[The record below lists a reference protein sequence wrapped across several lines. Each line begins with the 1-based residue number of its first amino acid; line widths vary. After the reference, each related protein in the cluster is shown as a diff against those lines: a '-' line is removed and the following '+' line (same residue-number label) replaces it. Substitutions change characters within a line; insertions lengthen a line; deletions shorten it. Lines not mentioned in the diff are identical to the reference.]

1 VISVFIGYDRKIK
14 IAYHVLAESILK
26 NSSEPVSIHPIY
38 LPNLQKIHNR
48 NQNVLASTEF
58 SFSRFLV
65 PYLMN
70 YQGWAVFMD
79 SDMTMISDIA
89 ELWQLKDEKY
99 ALQVCKHEY
108 TPNVKKKFLGNTQT
122 IYAKKNWSSLM
133 LMNCSQCKTLTTD
146 YVNTAT
152 GLDLHQFKWL
162 KDESLIGEI
171 PLEWNWLVGEYPYK
185 TNVKNIHFT
194 EGGPYFKEY
203 ENCQYSKEW
212 YKIYNEM
219 IKINLI

>member
-1 VISVFIGYDRKIK
+1 MISVFIGYDSKVK

-26 NSSEPVSIHPIY
+26 HSSEPVSIHPIY

-48 NQNVLASTEF
+48 KQNVLASTEF

-79 SDMTMISDIA
+79 SDMVMISDIA
-89 ELWQLKDEKY
+89 ELWQLRNEKY
-99 ALQVCKHEY
+99 AVQVCKHEY
-108 TPNVKKKFLGNTQT
+108 TPNAKKKFLNNTQT

-133 LMNCSQCKTLTTD
+133 LINCSQCKTLTTD

-152 GLDLHQFKWL
+152 GLELHQFKWL

-171 PLEWNWLVGEYPYK
+171 PLEWNWLVGEYPYND
-185 TNVKNIHFT
+185 NVKNIHFT

-203 ENCQYSKEW
+203 ENCQYSKKW

>member
-1 VISVFIGYDRKIK
+1 MISVFIGYDSKVK

-26 NSSEPVSIHPIY
+26 HSSEPVSIHPIY

-48 NQNVLASTEF
+48 KQNVLASTEF

-79 SDMTMISDIA
+79 SDMIMISDIA
-89 ELWQLKDEKY
+89 ELWQLRNKKY

-108 TPNVKKKFLGNTQT
+108 TPNAEKKFLGNTQT

-152 GLDLHQFKWL
+152 GLELHQFKWL
-162 KDESLIGEI
+162 KDEHLIGEI

-185 TNVKNIHFT
+185 DNVKNIHFT

-203 ENCQYSKEW
+203 ENTEYADKW
-212 YKIYNEM
+212 FKVYKDV
-219 IKINLI
+219 IKINL

>member
-1 VISVFIGYDRKIK
+1 MISVFIGYDSKVK

-26 NSSEPVSIHPIY
+26 HSSEPVSIHPIY
-38 LPNLQKIHNR
+38 LPNFKKIHNR
-48 NQNVLASTEF
+48 KQNILASTEF

-70 YQGWAVFMD
+70 YQDWAVFMD
-79 SDMTMISDIA
+79 SDMVMISDIA
-89 ELWQLKDEKY
+89 ELWQLRNEKY
-99 ALQVCKHEY
+99 AVQVCKHRY
-108 TPNVKKKFLGNTQT
+108 TPNAEKKFLGNTQT

-146 YVNTAT
+146 YVNTAI
-152 GLDLHQFKWL
+152 GLELHQFKWL
-162 KDESLIGEI
+162 KDERLIGEI
-171 PLEWNWLVGEYPYK
+171 PLEWNWLVGEYPY
-185 TNVKNIHFT
+185 NDNIKNIHFT

-203 ENCQYSKEW
+203 RNCQYSKEW

>member
-1 VISVFIGYDRKIK
+1 MISVFIGYDSKVK

-26 NSSEPVSIHPIY
+26 HSSEPVSIHPIY

-48 NQNVLASTEF
+48 KQNILASTEF
-58 SFSRFLV
+58 SFSRFLI

-79 SDMTMISDIA
+79 SDMVMISDIA
-89 ELWQLKDEKY
+89 ELWQLRNKKY

-108 TPNVKKKFLGNTQT
+108 TPNAEKKFLGNTQT

-152 GLDLHQFKWL
+152 GLELHQFKWL
-162 KDESLIGEI
+162 KDEHLIGEI

-185 TNVKNIHFT
+185 DNVKNIHFT

-203 ENCQYSKEW
+203 ENTEYADKW
-212 YKIYNEM
+212 FKVYKDI
-219 IKINLI
+219 IKINL

>member
-1 VISVFIGYDRKIK
+1 MISVFIGYDSKVK

-26 NSSEPVSIHPIY
+26 HSSEPVSIHPIY

-48 NQNVLASTEF
+48 KQNVLASTEF

-70 YQGWAVFMD
+70 YQGWALFMD
-79 SDMTMISDIA
+79 SDMIMISDIA
-89 ELWQLKDEKY
+89 ELWQLRNKKY

-108 TPNVKKKFLGNTQT
+108 TPNAEKKFLGNTQT

-152 GLDLHQFKWL
+152 GLELHQFKWL
-162 KDESLIGEI
+162 KDEHLIGEI

-185 TNVKNIHFT
+185 DNVKNIHFT

-203 ENCQYSKEW
+203 ENTEYADKW
-212 YKIYNEM
+212 FKVYKDV
-219 IKINLI
+219 IKINL

>member
-1 VISVFIGYDRKIK
+1 MISVFIGYDSKVK

-26 NSSEPVSIHPIY
+26 HSSEPVSIHPIY
-38 LPNLQKIHNR
+38 LPNIQKIHNKK
-48 NQNVLASTEF
+48 QNILASTEF

-79 SDMTMISDIA
+79 SDMVMISDIT

-108 TPNVKKKFLGNTQT
+108 TPNVEKKFLNNTQT

-152 GLDLHQFKWL
+152 GLELHQFKWL

-171 PLEWNWLVGEYPYK
+171 PLEWNWLVGEYPYN

-194 EGGPYFKEY
+194 EGGPYFEEY
-203 ENCQYSKEW
+203 KNCQYSKEW